1 VILRRFPDEEKTLS
15 NSDIEVTDLDQS
27 AIIEVYEKLYD
38 QFVDV
43 KRLTFSMAG
52 MHRKPDAVAALIS
65 KEISNMVGVKSNA
78 VWLLTGAHRMVEMA
92 RDGKPIPV
100 DERRTI
106 EWNSSSEV
114 RDQVLNQRVIW
125 GPFHGEMKALFPH
138 FESPIVFPIKG
149 STKALGFLILDQG
162 AQLDAEGC
170 QHIAGFSALILEMS
184 DLYFRL
190 KDEIKER
197 QSLEALLIKERDRAQ
212 KYLDVAE
219 VILLALDELGRV
231 ELINR
236 KGCQILGYPL
246 EEIIGKDWFECFVV
260 NGDRQFLKSVFVDV
274 LTSGS
279 ESSMYVESGLV
290 ARNGDQR
297 IIAWRNTRVTNDE
310 GRAVGT
316 FSSGEDIT
324 ERKRVEREKQRLQAH
339 LFHAQKME
347 AIGTLV
353 GGIAHDFNNMLQI
366 IIGYSDLILMDTKK
380 TDPVYSD
387 IQSIIRTSKEGA
399 ELVRR
404 LLLFGQESSISKEP
418 LDLNHLIKQLNL
430 IMSHTLPKA
439 AQVELNPTNEPVLIH
454 GDRNQIEQTVMNL
467 VINSSEA
474 MPEGGRIKI
483 QVKNVVLDDDHCR
496 SFYGVKPGKYAE
508 LLIADTGKG
517 MDRPTLDKI
526 FEPFFSTKDRGSIR
540 GTGLG
545 LSVVQGIVE
554 SHGGHIKV
562 ESQPG
567 KGTEFRI
574 YLPAI
579 EFKSTTTA
587 MING

>member
-1 VILRRFPDEEKTLS
+1 LN
-15 NSDIEVTDLDQS
+15 NSDIEVTDLEQS

-52 MHRKPDAVAALIS
+52 MHRKPDAVAALMS
-65 KEISNMVGVKSNA
+65 QEISSMAGVKSNA
-78 VWLLTGAHRMVEMA
+78 VWLLKGAHQMVEMA

-106 EWNSSSEV
+106 EWNSSSEL
-114 RDQVLNQRVIW
+114 RDQILNQRVIW
-125 GPFHGEMKALFPH
+125 GPFHGEMKDLFPN
-138 FESPIVFPIKG
+138 FEAPILFPIKG

-162 AQLDAEGC
+162 AEIDAEGC
-170 QHIAGFSALILEMS
+170 QHIAGFSSLILEMS

-197 QSLEALLIKERDRAQ
+197 QSLETLLIKERDRAQ

-219 VILLALDELGRV
+219 VILLALDEQGRV

-246 EEIIGKDWFECFVV
+246 VEIVGKDWFECFVI
-260 NGDRQFLKSVFVDV
+260 NDDRESLKSVFADV
-274 LTSGS
+274 LTSDS

-290 ARNGDQR
+290 TLNGEER
-297 IIAWRNTRVTNDE
+297 LIAWRNTRVTNDE

-380 TDPVYSD
+380 NDPVYSD

-418 LDLNHLIKQLNL
+418 LDLNHLIKQLTL
-430 IMSHTLPKA
+430 ITSHTLPKA
-439 AQVELNPTNEPVLIH
+439 AQVELDPASEPVLIH

-467 VINSSEA
+467 VINASEA

-483 QVKNVVLDDDHCR
+483 QTRNVALDDDHCR
-496 SFYGVKPGKYAE
+496 SFHGVKPGKYAE
-508 LLIADTGKG
+508 LLIADTGRG
-517 MDRPTLDKI
+517 MDTSKLEKI
-526 FEPFFSTKDRGSIR
+526 FEPFFSTKERGSTR

-574 YLPAI
+574 YLPAM
-579 EFKSTTTA
+579 EFESTTPP
-587 MING
+587 MSNV

>member
-1 VILRRFPDEEKTLS
+1 MLLCRFPDEEKTLS
-15 NSDIEVTDLDQS
+15 NSDTEVTDLDQS

-125 GPFHGEMKALFPH
+125 GPFQGEMKALFPN
-138 FESPIVFPIKG
+138 FEAPIVFPIKG
-149 STKALGFLILDQG
+149 STNALGFLILDQG

-260 NGDRQFLKSVFVDV
+260 NEERQSLKSVFADV
-274 LTSGS
+274 LTSDS
-279 ESSMYVESGLV
+279 ESSRYVESGLI

-324 ERKRVEREKQRLQAH
+324 ERKRVEREKQRLQTH

-439 AQVELNPTNEPVLIH
+439 AQVELDPTSEPALIH

-467 VINSSEA
+467 VINASEA
-474 MPEGGRIKI
+474 MPEGGRITI
-483 QVKNVVLDDDHCR
+483 QTRNVVLDDDYCR

-508 LLIADTGKG
+508 LLIADTGRG
-517 MDRPTLDKI
+517 MDSSTLEKI
-526 FEPFFSTKDRGSIR
+526 FEPFFSTKERGSIR

-579 EFKSTTTA
+579 EFESTTPA
-587 MING
+587 MSNG